1 MTNKTFIP
9 AFKASVG
16 DWEYYICTMKYA
28 EAARHI
34 NFAWELGGNADLNRL
49 IQRGIGKRTDDIR
62 DYLLQSE
69 HRFLGALIVAAWGG
83 DPDYTPLA
91 MEDPNGYLSGLDKQ
105 FGVLTFD
112 GTQSY
117 FALDGQHRL
126 KAIKEAIKT
135 DPKIGKEDICV
146 IMVSHYDSADG
157 KVRTRRLFTNI
168 NRNAKA
174 TTGAE
179 NIVLDEDD
187 GAAIITRRLVTEHP
201 FLSRKGVVKVFT
213 MQGEEG
219 ELKLAPGNVPQTDK
233 AAWSTLSTLYDM
245 VSHLSFDLDASMQKR
260 SARPSDEV
268 LESSYEVIAKRLDD
282 LLRSAGNVSG
292 AMVEGISAKD
302 IRAPKNKE
310 GEGAAFLRPVIQ
322 KAVTRVIRNLVSQEV
337 IDWDEAMVRLSSLDW
352 RIAAAPW
359 LAVFNP
365 ANSKM
370 ITAKENVELLDELV
384 EVHVAAASKQ
394 AIARARKAYK
404 EVKGQAY
411 PISDDILQNN
421 IVTHDRKQMPAQ
433 SELANV
439 SDDGAEEET
448 KSQKETSA

>member
-16 DWEYYICTMKYA
+16 DWDYYICTMKYA

-62 DYLLQSE
+62 DYLLKSE

-83 DPDYTPLA
+83 DPDYTPLT
-91 MEDPNGYLSGLDKQ
+91 MDDPNGYLSGLDRQ

-126 KAIKEAIKT
+126 KAIKEAIKV
-135 DPKIGKEDICV
+135 DPKIGREDICI
-146 IMVSHYDSADG
+146 IMVSHYDSEDG

-187 GAAIITRRLVTEHP
+187 GAAIVTRRLVTEHP

-219 ELKLAPGNVPQTDK
+219 ELKLAPGNVPQSDK

-245 VSHLSFDLDASMQKR
+245 VSHLSFDLDPSMQKR
-260 SARPSDEV
+260 SARPSDQV
-268 LESSYEVIAKRLDD
+268 LESSYEIISKRIDD
-282 LLRSAGNVSG
+282 LLRAAGDIPLVMPDGVN
-292 AMVEGISAKD
+292 ARD
-302 IRAPKNKE
+302 IRAPKGKE

-337 IDWDEAMVRLSSLDW
+337 LGWTDAMARLSSLNW
-352 RIAAAPW
+352 NIAAPPW
-359 LAVFNP
+359 VAVFNP
-365 ANSKM
+365 TNSKM

-384 EVHVAAASKQ
+384 EAHLAAGSKQ
-394 AIARARKAYK
+394 AIARARKRFK
-404 EVKGQAY
+404 EVRGQTY
-411 PISDDILQNN
+411 PVGEEYLQQNL
-421 IVTHDRKQMPAQ
+421 VAHEKKLFSAPT
-433 SELANV
+433 ELADV
-439 SDDGAEEET
+439 GGEAFE
-448 KSQKETSA
+448 